1 MRGTNHLAKKIF
13 LSQFK
18 IVQNFTIFV
27 RSAPV
32 EFPSKIKFS
41 KNCLKLWRI
50 TSFDE
55 GNKSF
60 SQKKL
65 SQFKIVQNFTI
76 FVKFSKIKFSKNCL
90 KLWRITSFDEGNKS
104 FSQKI
109 FSYHNLR

>member
-1 MRGTNHLAKKIF
+1 MSAPVKFPSKNKFSKNCLKLWRITSFDEGNKSLSQKNIF

-32 EFPSKIKFS
+32 EFLSKIQFS

-50 TSFDE
+50 TSF
-55 GNKSF
+55 N
-60 SQKKL
+60 
-65 SQFKIVQNFTI
+65 
-76 FVKFSKIKFSKNCL
+76 
-90 KLWRITSFDEGNKS
+90 EGNKS

>member
-1 MRGTNHLAKKIF
+1 M
-13 LSQFK
+13 
-18 IVQNFTIFV
+18 
-27 RSAPV
+27 SAPV

-60 SQKKL
+60 SQKTIFL
-65 SQFKIVQNFTI
+65 SQFKTVQNFTI
-76 FVKFSKIKFSKNCL
+76 FVRVAPVEFLKKIQFSKNCL